1 MKSGMLMKE
10 ETKNRIWTGL
20 KWLGYVLLALLII
33 ALIRGSSF
41 GQTTDTQ
48 PVQQNDF
55 VVSHQGELQIEK
67 VQTSGRKCEDY
78 ICGTASI
85 GLDAGFFEFT
95 FYEEEVCLYTVCSYS
110 PFGGKDNINYASLFG
125 EEAKI
130 TPCLT

>member
-1 MKSGMLMKE
+1 MKSRILMKE
-10 ETKNRIWTGL
+10 ETKNTIWTGL
-20 KWLGYVLLALLII
+20 KWLGYVLLALVVI

-55 VVSHQGELQIEK
+55 EVSYQGEIEIEK
-67 VQTSGRKCEDY
+67 VQMSSRRCEDY
-78 ICGTASI
+78 VCGTASI
-85 GLDAGFFEFT
+85 GIDAWIFSFT
-95 FYEEEVCLYTVCSYS
+95 VYEKDICLYSVCSYD
-110 PFGGKDNINYASLFG
+110 PYGGNNIGFRASLFG